1 MRGAAIGTGA
11 SVPAAFLLLLPMEA
25 GVPIPV
31 PADLVMLL
39 FGERVADGS
48 FPLWAAVVAL
58 EVVAVAGS
66 AALFL
71 FARGPGHALVTRI
84 GPRVGL
90 TSPRLERA
98 VAMIETRG
106 RAALVVGRA
115 TPGLRTVTTVAAG
128 ASGLSARRALPALVL
143 GASVFLQLHL
153 ALGYFLGP
161 AARDAL
167 ADARGPAIIVGA
179 AIVVAALL
187 FWVLRR
193 RSRAGTQTY
202 TEGVC
207 PACAALGWAVER
219 YAARNEP
226 GAGASGSRV
235 HGEAVVD
242 DPGGAGRLGASVDS
256 FG

>member
-1 MRGAAIGTGA
+1 MMRGAAIGTGA
-11 SVPAAFLLLLPMEA
+11 SVPAAFVLLLPMEA

-143 GASVFLQLHL
+143 GRERVPPAPPRARLLPRTRGARRSRRRARTRDHRWRCDRGCRV
-153 ALGYFLGP
+153 AVLGP
-161 AARDAL
+161 AAPQPRRY
-167 ADARGPAIIVGA
+167 ADVHRGRMPGVRGARLGRRT
-179 AIVVAALL
+179 
-187 FWVLRR
+187 LRSSQRAGR
-193 RSRAGTQTY
+193 RSFRVARA
-202 TEGVC
+202 
-207 PACAALGWAVER
+207 R
-219 YAARNEP
+219 
-226 GAGASGSRV
+226 
-235 HGEAVVD
+235 
-242 DPGGAGRLGASVDS
+242 
-256 FG
+256 